1 MRVIGCGNS
10 DRGDDAAGILVARRL
25 AELGVDAIEHSGDG
39 FALLELWH
47 GSDDV
52 VLVDAVVSGRAP
64 GLVSVLDPVSQPL
77 TSQDFGC
84 STHGF
89 GPAEA
94 IEIARALGR
103 LPTRIRI
110 YGIEAAQFE
119 PGSTA
124 SPEVLGA
131 IHRVVNDLACM
142 ARTADRAVAV

>member
-1 MRVIGCGNS
+1 MRIIGCGNA

-25 AELGVDAIEHSGDG
+25 RELGLDSIEHAGDG

-47 GSDDV
+47 GSENV
-52 VLVDAVVSGRAP
+52 VLVDAVLSGAAP
-64 GLVSVLDPVSQPL
+64 GTVSVWDAEFEPL
-77 TSQDFGC
+77 RVQDCGC

-94 IEIARALGR
+94 IEIGRALGR
-103 LPTRIRI
+103 LPRRIRV

-124 SPEVLGA
+124 SPEVLKAVDRIVGE
-131 IHRVVNDLACM
+131 LARSANTFA
-142 ARTADRAVAV
+142 AR

>member
-1 MRVIGCGNS
+1 MRIIGCGNA

-25 AELGVDAIEHSGDG
+25 RELGLDSIEHAGDG

-52 VLVDAVVSGRAP
+52 VLVDAVLSGAAP
-64 GLVSVLDPVSQPL
+64 GTVSVWEPGSEPL
-77 TSQDFGC
+77 KVQDCGC

-94 IEIARALGR
+94 IEIGRALGR
-103 LPTRIRI
+103 LPRRIRV

-124 SPEVLGA
+124 GPEVLEA
-131 IHRVVNDLACM
+131 VERVAGELESI
-142 ARTADRAVAV
+142 ARTAQ